1 MAFDGITLAC
11 MVQELSEKLTGGRI
25 TKISQPE
32 NEEVLLTIKGTEGQH
47 RLFISASASLP
58 LIYLTKENKPAPLTA
73 PNFCM
78 VLRKYLQGG
87 RVVEVLQ
94 PGLERVVQIK
104 VEHLDEMGD
113 RCIRVLCF
121 ELMGKYSN
129 LILCDEKN
137 IILDSLKHV
146 SSVMSSVRE
155 VLPQREYFIPVTV
168 EKKEALYTDYNEF
181 AQIALQSKCV
191 PYKMIYQSY
200 TGISPFMAQEIC
212 NRAGIGDRMTVS
224 ELNDAELQNLYDA
237 FMSVMD
243 VIKTNTYVPCMIVEH
258 GKVKE
263 YAVLKML
270 SYPTEN
276 IKEFESVS
284 DLLYE
289 FYSSKNKEDVMRQ
302 KSLHLRK
309 HVQTILERDYKKL
322 DLQNKQLEDAAE
334 REKYKIYGELLNA
347 YGYQLQDGEKNV
359 TVLNYYTNDEIT
371 IPLDE
376 NKSIRENAQHYFEKY
391 AKMKRTEEAL
401 EFQLKE
407 NKAEIVYLESVQTFL
422 NMSSTKED
430 LLQIQS
436 ELSEKGFVKKSY
448 NKKDKK
454 VVNKPLHYVMNE
466 EYDIYVGKNN
476 LQNEEVTFK
485 MANGNDWWF
494 HAKGVP
500 GSHVIVKSRNANP
513 ATEWD
518 MPDEVFEAAAALAA
532 KYSKNGDQEKAEVDY
547 IRKKNVKRPGGA
559 EAGFVVYYTN
569 YSMMI
574 ETDLQ
579 RFALTLANG

>member
-1 MAFDGITLAC
+1 MAFDGITIAC
-11 MVQELSEKLTGGRI
+11 MVHELTEKLVGGRI

-32 NEEVLLTIKGTEGQH
+32 KEEVLFTVKSLTGQH

-58 LIYLTKENKPAPLTA
+58 LIYLTRENKPAPLTA

-87 RVVEVLQ
+87 RVVEVSQ
-94 PGLERVVQIK
+94 PGLERVIQIK

-113 RCIRVLCF
+113 TCIRVLCF

-129 LILCDEKN
+129 LILCDDKN

-146 SSVMSSVRE
+146 SAVMSSVRE

-168 EKKEALYTDYNEF
+168 EKKDALSMDEASFYET
-181 AQIALQSKCV
+181 AKASRV
-191 PYKMIYQSY
+191 APYKMLYQSY
-200 TGISPFMAQEIC
+200 TGISPFMAQEVC
-212 NRAGIGDRMTVS
+212 NSAGIDDRIMSGDLDEDALKRLYQAFDGLVQNIKACAFRPCIIS
-224 ELNDAELQNLYDA
+224 EN
-237 FMSVMD
+237 
-243 VIKTNTYVPCMIVEH
+243 

-263 YAVLKML
+263 YAVTDIS
-270 SYPTEN
+270 SYGD
-276 IKEFESVS
+276 KQVFESVS
-284 DLLYE
+284 ELLYE

-302 KSLHLRK
+302 KSLNLRK
-309 HVQTILERDYKKL
+309 TVQTVLERDYKKL
-322 DLQNKQLEDAAE
+322 DIQKKQLQDAAE

-347 YGYQLQDGEKNV
+347 YGYQLRDGEKQV
-359 TVLNYYTNDEIT
+359 TVLNYYTNEDI
-371 IPLDE
+371 IIALDPDL
-376 NKSIRENAQHYFEKY
+376 SIKENAIRFFDKY
-391 AKMKRTEEAL
+391 GKMKRTEEAL
-401 EFQLKE
+401 EIQTKE
-407 NKAEIVYLESVQTFL
+407 NEAEIAYLESVQTFL
-422 NMSSTKED
+422 NLAASKED
-430 LLQIQS
+430 LMQIQA
-436 ELSEKGFVKKSY
+436 ELSERGFIKKSFDKK
-448 NKKDKK
+448 NKKI
-454 VVNKPLHYVMNE
+454 VNKPLHYVMDE

-518 MPDEVFEAAAALAA
+518 MPDEVFEAAACLAA
-532 KYSKNGDQEKAEVDY
+532 CYSKNGSPEKVEVDY
-547 IRKKNVKRPGGA
+547 IRKKHVKRPGGG
-559 EAGFVVYYTN
+559 EPGFVVYYTN

-574 ETDLQ
+574 ETNLK
-579 RFALTLANG
+579 RFALTMAN

>member
-1 MAFDGITLAC
+1 MAFDGITIAC
-11 MVQELSEKLTGGRI
+11 MVHELSEKLVGGRI

-32 NEEVLLTIKGTEGQH
+32 KEEVLLTVKSLAGQH

-58 LIYLTKENKPAPLTA
+58 LIYLTEENKPAPMTA

-87 RVVEVLQ
+87 RVVKISQ
-94 PGLERVVQIK
+94 PGLERVIQIK

-113 RCIRVLCF
+113 TCIRVLCF

-129 LILCDEKN
+129 LILCDDKS

-146 SSVMSSVRE
+146 SAVMSSVRE

-168 EKKEALYTDYNEF
+168 EKKDALTTTYEEF
-181 AQIALQSKCV
+181 AGLAKESRQA
-191 PYKMIYQSY
+191 PFKMIYQSY
-200 TGISPFMAQEIC
+200 TGISPFMAREMC
-212 NRAGIGDRMTVS
+212 NNAEVDDRIMAGNLEDVMVQR
-224 ELNDAELQNLYDA
+224 LYDA
-237 FMSVMD
+237 FD
-243 VIKTNTYVPCMIVEH
+243 QVINKVKTKDYAPCMIMEN

-263 YAVLKML
+263 FAVMDIP
-270 SYPTEN
+270 SYPSEQ
-276 IKEFESVS
+276 KQAFDSVS
-284 DLLYE
+284 KLLFD
-289 FYSSKNKEDVMRQ
+289 FYASKNKEDVMRQ
-302 KSLHLRK
+302 KSINLRK
-309 HVQTILERDYKKL
+309 TLQTILERDYKKL
-322 DLQNKQLEDAAE
+322 DLQKKQLEDAGE

-347 YGYQLQDGEKNV
+347 YGYQLQDGVKEAK
-359 TVLNYYTNDEIT
+359 VLNYYTNEEVT

-376 NKSIRENAQHYFEKY
+376 TLSIKENAVRFFDKY
-391 AKMKRTEEAL
+391 GKMKRTEEAL
-401 EFQLKE
+401 AVQTKE
-407 NKAEIVYLESVQTFL
+407 NEAEIAYLESVQTFL
-422 NMSSTKED
+422 NLASTKAD
-430 LLQIQS
+430 LQQIQA
-436 ELSEKGFVKKSY
+436 ELSERGFIKKSY
-448 NKKDKK
+448 DKKNKK
-454 VVNKPLHYVMNE
+454 VVNKPLHYVMYD

-518 MPDEVFEAAAALAA
+518 MPDEVFEAAACLAA
-532 KYSKNGDQEKAEVDY
+532 VYSKNSGQEKTEVDY
-547 IRKKNVKRPGGA
+547 IRKKHVKRPGGG

-569 YSMMI
+569 FSMMI
-574 ETDLQ
+574 ETNLQ
-579 RFALTLANG
+579 RFALTQIN

>member
-1 MAFDGITLAC
+1 MAFDGITIAC
-11 MVQELSEKLTGGRI
+11 MVHELSEKLVGGRI

-32 NEEVLLTIKGTEGQH
+32 KEEVLLTVKSLSGQY

-58 LIYLTKENKPAPLTA
+58 LIYLTEENKPAPMTA

-87 RVVEVLQ
+87 RVVEVTQ
-94 PGLERVVQIK
+94 PGLERVIQIK

-113 RCIRVLCF
+113 TCIRVLCF

-129 LILCDEKN
+129 LILCDDKS

-146 SSVMSSVRE
+146 SAVMSSVRE

-168 EKKEALYTDYNEF
+168 EKKDALATTYEEF
-181 AQIALQSKCV
+181 AALAKESRQA
-191 PYKMIYQSY
+191 PFKMIYQSY
-200 TGISPFMAQEIC
+200 TGISPFMAREMC
-212 NRAGIGDRMTVS
+212 NNADVDDRIMAVDL
-224 ELNDAELQNLYDA
+224 EDAVVQRLYYAFEQVINVVRTQNYA
-237 FMSVMD
+237 
-243 VIKTNTYVPCMIVEH
+243 PCMIKEN

-263 YAVLKML
+263 FAVMDIP
-270 SYPTEN
+270 SYPAEQ
-276 IKEFESVS
+276 KEAFNSVS
-284 DLLYE
+284 KLLFD
-289 FYSSKNKEDVMRQ
+289 FYASKNKEDVMRQ
-302 KSLHLRK
+302 KSLNLRK
-309 HVQTILERDYKKL
+309 TIQTILERDYKKL
-322 DLQNKQLEDAAE
+322 DLQKKQLEDAAE

-347 YGYQLQDGEKNV
+347 YGYQLEDGSKEAK
-359 TVLNYYTNDEIT
+359 VLNYYTNEEVI

-376 NKSIRENAQHYFEKY
+376 TLSIKENAIRFFDKY
-391 AKMKRTEEAL
+391 GKMKRTEEAL
-401 EFQLKE
+401 AVQTKE
-407 NKAEIVYLESVQTFL
+407 NEAEIAYLESVQTFL
-422 NMSSTKED
+422 NLASTKAD
-430 LLQIQS
+430 LQQIQA
-436 ELSEKGFVKKSY
+436 ELSERGFIKKSY
-448 NKKDKK
+448 DKKNKK
-454 VVNKPLHYVMNE
+454 VVNKPLHYVMYD

-532 KYSKNGDQEKAEVDY
+532 VYSKNGDQEKAEVDY
-547 IRKKNVKRPGGA
+547 IRKKHVKRPGGG
-559 EAGFVVYYTN
+559 EPGFVVYYTN
-569 YSMMI
+569 FSMMI
-574 ETDLQ
+574 ETNLQ
-579 RFALTLANG
+579 RFALTIIN

>member
-1 MAFDGITLAC
+1 MAFDGITIAA
-11 MVQELSEKLTGGRI
+11 MVHELSETLVGGRI

-32 NEEVLLTIKGTEGQH
+32 KDEVLFTVKNYSGQY

-58 LIYLTKENKPAPLTA
+58 LIYLTQENKPAPLTA

-87 RVVEVLQ
+87 RIVEIAQ
-94 PGLERVVQIK
+94 PGLERVIRIK

-113 RCIRVLCF
+113 TCIRVLCF

-129 LILCDEKN
+129 LILCDDKN

-146 SSVMSSVRE
+146 SAVMSSVRE

-168 EKKEALYTDYNEF
+168 EKKDALTADELTF
-181 AQIALQSKCV
+181 TETVKLSKQV

-212 NRAGIGDRMTVS
+212 NRAGVDDRIAS
-224 ELNDAELQNLYDA
+224 ADLEE
-237 FMSVMD
+237 S
-243 VIKTNTYVPCMIVEH
+243 VIKRLYVCFDMVIAAIKNKIYAPCMILEN

-263 YAVLKML
+263 YAVTEIS
-270 SYPTEN
+270 SY
-276 IKEFESVS
+276 KEDEKQRFDSVS
-284 DLLYE
+284 QLLYE
-289 FYSSKNKEDVMRQ
+289 FYASKNKEDVMRQ

-309 HVQTILERDYKKL
+309 TVQTILERDYKKL
-322 DLQNKQLEDAAE
+322 DIQRKQLKDATE

-347 YGYQLQDGEKNV
+347 YGYALEDGSKEVK
-359 TVLNYYTNDEIT
+359 VLNYYDNEEIV

-376 NKSIRENAQHYFEKY
+376 DLSIKENAIRFYDKY
-391 AKMKRTEEAL
+391 GKMKRTEEAL
-401 EFQLKE
+401 LVQTKE
-407 NKAEIVYLESVQTFL
+407 NEAEIAYLESVQTFL
-422 NMSSTKED
+422 NMASTKAD
-430 LLQIQS
+430 LMQIQA
-436 ELSEKGFVKKSY
+436 ELSECGYIKKSFD
-448 NKKDKK
+448 KKNKK
-454 VVNKPLHYVMNE
+454 VVNKPLHYVMDD

-518 MPDEVFEAAAALAA
+518 MPDEVFEAAACLAA
-532 KYSKNGDQEKAEVDY
+532 VYSKNGSQEKVEVDY
-547 IRKKNVKRPGGA
+547 IRKKHVKRPGGG
-559 EAGFVVYYTN
+559 EPGFVVYYTN
-569 YSMMI
+569 FSMMI
-574 ETDLQ
+574 ETNLQ
-579 RFALTLANG
+579 RFALTMAN